1 MTTTPHGLAR
11 AALLIVAVGATA
23 CSSRAD
29 TFAHSLRQSQSAL
42 MAAKAAQAE
51 ASPLAALHLHLAQE
65 QLLEAQRLYHAGHP
79 HRAQNLLSRAEADA
93 QLALALVQEVAAR
106 AEADELTDRLVD
118 AHSHLKGGARSAE
131 DAPPVGDGEV
141 LP

>member
-1 MTTTPHGLAR
+1 MSTPAR
-11 AALLIVAVGATA
+11 WMPKTALLVALAAG
-23 CSSRAD
+23 CSTQAD
-29 TFAHSLRQSQSAL
+29 SFAHTLQKSQGAL
-42 MAAKAAQAE
+42 MAARAAQAE

-65 QLLEAQRLYHAGHP
+65 QLEEAQRLYRAGHP
-79 HRAQNLLSRAEADA
+79 HRAQNLLRRAEADA

-118 AHSHLKGGARSAE
+118 LHAHAKGTATAE
-131 DAPPVGDGEV
+131 DEPGPGSEV

>member
-1 MTTTPHGLAR
+1 MSTTPRWRTQTA
-11 AALLIVAVGATA
+11 LIVALGAAA
-23 CSSRAD
+23 CSTQAD
-29 TFAHSLRQSQSAL
+29 SFAHRLRQSQGAL
-42 MAAKAAQAE
+42 LAAKAAQAE

-65 QLLEAQRLYHAGHP
+65 QLLEAQRLYQAGHP

-118 AHSHLKGGARSAE
+118 VHAHRKGDAASAE
-131 DAPPVGDGEV
+131 DAPAAGGEV